1 MKQKIKDEVLLTEYD
16 PYYLAN
22 AEMTEWDGLTFE
34 ELHKFLDLAISK
46 TAKAIF
52 EELSRFWVG
61 GIDENGEPVKGKR
74 EFYDFDFEELR
85 KKWCEE

>member
-1 MKQKIKDEVLLTEYD
+1 MEMKQKIKDEVGKLTWEHMFD
-16 PYYLAN
+16 LN
-22 AEMTEWDGLTFE
+22 KLT
-34 ELHKFLDLAISK
+34 DIIISK

-52 EELSRFWVG
+52 EDLSRFWVG